1 MLLPFLLVLP
11 LRRPAVAMHK
21 QLSSSND
28 QLNDMPLCCMRSSG
42 APEPPLIAGLQYS
55 GPSGSCN
62 VTRRA
67 KH

>member
-11 LRRPAVAMHK
+11 LRRPAVAMQK

-28 QLNDMPLCCMRSSG
+28 QLNMPLWCMCSSG
-42 APEPPLIAGLQYS
+42 VPEPPLITGLQCS
-55 GPSGSCN
+55 GPSGSCS
-62 VTRRA
+62 VSRRA